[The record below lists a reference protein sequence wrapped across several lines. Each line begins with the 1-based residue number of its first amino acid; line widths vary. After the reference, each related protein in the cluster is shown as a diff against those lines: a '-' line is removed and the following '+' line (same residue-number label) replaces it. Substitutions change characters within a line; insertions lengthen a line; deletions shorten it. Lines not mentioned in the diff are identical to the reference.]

1 MGLGLTVGFL
11 GVLVLFHAAYSTIQ
25 YRALLKITEEE
36 FSGPPLNVVVEL
48 FIGLVICI
56 WASLTLPGKFLSIH
70 SDSDEN
76 RIVSLPDNLDFMIF
90 NHRRKVF
97 PLEMD
102 MKLNH

>member
-25 YRALLKITEEE
+25 CKLLRKSFQGLLEECCS
-36 FSGPPLNVVVEL
+36 FSVVVVEL

-76 RIVSLPDNLDFMIF
+76 R
-90 NHRRKVF
+90 
-97 PLEMD
+97 
-102 MKLNH
+102 